1 MPEYSSKFSPRVK
14 LFLSKLMAEENP
26 IVAIFVRTGRI
37 LKPEDISQL
46 EIIGAE
52 MRTMAGNIITL
63 SIPSRKLHVL
73 AKKDFVKYI
82 ELTGPLHPE

>member
-1 MPEYSSKFSPRVK
+1 
-14 LFLSKLMAEENP
+14 
-26 IVAIFVRTGRI
+26 
-37 LKPEDISQL
+37 L

>member
-14 LFLSKLMAEENP
+14 LFLSELNAEENP

-37 LKPEDISQL
+37 LEPDDISQL
-46 EIIGAE
+46 EVIGAK
-52 MRTMAGNIITL
+52 MRTMAGDVVTL
-63 SIPSRKLHVL
+63 SIPSEKLHVL

-82 ELTGPLHPE
+82 EITGPLHPE